1 MVHVEDYDAADRPVA
16 EAEVICAGVDHYALS
31 AADLFGSLPGF
42 FKIPAAYQQ
51 WYIGM
56 DSA

>member
-1 MVHVEDYDAADRPVA
+1 VVHVEDYDAADRPVA
-16 EAEVICAGVDHYALS
+16 EAEVICARVDRYALG
-31 AADLFGSLPGF
+31 AADPFGGLPGF

-56 DSA
+56 DGA